1 MEFGICKLSL
11 VALRS
16 EPSDKSEMISQLI
29 FGDFVRIIER
39 YRTWLKVEVLYDN
52 YEGWVD
58 FKQIE
63 IVSDEFCRSNLNN
76 MNIVLKNG
84 SILFNETKNQEVVS
98 VMGSTIPDKGN
109 GFFFINNEKY
119 IYKNEDIFTGGM
131 GIEQIASK
139 YLNSPYFWGGKSPF
153 GIDCS
158 GFTQMVF
165 KFFGILLK
173 RDSLQQAKQ
182 GIPVDFLS
190 EVLQGDLAFFDNDE
204 GNIIHVGI
212 VLSDNKI
219 IHASGRVKIDTI
231 DHEGIY
237 SDELKKY
244 THKLRFIKRVLP

>member
-165 KFFGILLK
+165 KFFGVLLK
-173 RDSLQQAKQ
+173 RDSSQQAKQ